1 MTASAN
7 LRDGLLYAA
16 LGVVIILVFLTQ
28 GTATTIQL
36 LVSAVTYALVALGL
50 NVHWGYGGQFN
61 FAVMGFIMLGGYA
74 VVLTSYPLNMEFWH
88 SDGPMLLGRAVL
100 AAAIGALVIIAASMP
115 TGSASGARSRRSW
128 WSSPGSSPISATG
141 RRSTRHHLHRS
152 QGRIRRRAW
161 PAGRALLAR
170 WRRNRR
176 RRRLADRQCL
186 PRAAVGLSRHRH
198 HRHRR
203 DHPRLPQEHGLVDAR
218 DADRVAPALAGSHRA
233 RDRHQRQVPRSDHLA
248 LAVSWSSLAVTA
260 ILFILL
266 QRAYGGAWG
275 RMMRAI
281 RDNYVAAKSMG
292 KNVKARQVELFVL
305 GAVLIG
311 IGGAL
316 MTTYVQI
323 YDPGGYQPINYT
335 FIVWVMVIVG
345 GAGNNIGALF
355 GGVLIIIA
363 WNMSAPL
370 SLIAFRWFDA
380 GLQALGL
387 SRHSR
392 CRIARPANA
401 RVHSWPG
408 DRSVAAL
415 RAEGPDP
422 GTHPPPR
429 SLVGAGHEHKKRARD
444 RSRALHV
451 F

>member
-1 MTASAN
+1 MRFSAN
-7 LRDGLLYAA
+7 LRDGLLYVA
-16 LGVVIILVFLTQ
+16 LAVIVILVFLTQ

-74 VVLTSYPLNMEFWH
+74 VVLTSYPLNMDFWN

-100 AAAIGALVIIAASMP
+100 AAFIGALVIIAASNAHRIGIRGKAK
-115 TGSASGARSRRSW
+115 TALVVLAWFIAYIGY
-128 WSSPGSSPISATG
+128 
-141 RRSTRHHLHRS
+141 RS
-152 QGRIRRRAW
+152 QIDPATTFIEAKAGFVGGLGLPVELSWLVGGVIAGGVAW
-161 PAGRALLAR
+161 LIG
-170 WRRNRR
+170 NV
-176 RRRLADRQCL
+176 CL
-186 PRAAVGLSRHRH
+186 GL
-198 HRHRR
+198 
-203 DHPRLPQEHGLVDAR
+203 
-218 DADRVAPALAGSHRA
+218 
-233 RDRHQRQVPRSDHLA
+233 RSDYLA
-248 LAVSWSSLAVTA
+248 IATIGIAEIIRAFLKNMDWLTRGTLTVSPLPWPVPTALETGISDKSIALIASRSLFLCVVVAATA

-281 RDNYVAAKSMG
+281 RDNYVSAESMG
-292 KNVKARQVELFVL
+292 KDVKARQVELFVL

-370 SLIAFRWFDA
+370 SLIAFRWFDV
-380 GLQALGL
+380 GLQALSL
-387 SRHSR
+387 
-392 CRIARPANA
+392 PAI
-401 RVHSWPG
+401 
-408 DRSVAAL
+408 
-415 RAEGPDP
+415 PD
-422 GTHPPPR
+422 
-429 SLVGAGHEHKKRARD
+429 VE
-444 RSRALHV
+444 SRALQMRV
-451 F
+451 FVLGLVIVLALRYAPRGLIPERIRRHEAS